1 MKTYKNYLFDLYGT
15 LVDIRTD
22 EHDDLMW
29 TRLSYALGMEG
40 IHLEAEYL
48 RDKYFSEVSRLQKE
62 DRAVKGQY
70 AEIDLAPVYKA
81 ICHDRGY
88 EVTDAQIEQIAKIFR
103 VLSLHKLRLF
113 PGAIDL
119 LVRLKNAGKGV
130 YLVSNAQELF
140 TMPEFKLFDMEK
152 YFDGIILSS
161 SVSYKKPGT
170 EIYEIA
176 LERFGLDPK
185 ETVMVGND
193 DRADCWGAHYAG
205 LDTMYVNTEQ
215 SPKLKAPLPEN
226 CRILSEI
233 GDVF

>member
-29 TRLSYALGMEG
+29 SRLSYAFGMEG
-40 IHLEAEYL
+40 MDLSAEYL
-48 RDKYFSEVSRLQKE
+48 REKYFSEVTELQKK

-70 AEIDLAPVYKA
+70 AEIDLAPVYRA
-81 ICHDRGY
+81 MCRDRGY
-88 EVTDAQIEQIAKIFR
+88 EVTDAQIEQIAKVFR

-113 PGAIDL
+113 PGAVDL
-119 LVRLKNAGKGV
+119 LVRLRNAGKGV

-140 TMPEFKLFDMEK
+140 TMPEFEIFGLEK

-161 SVSYKKPGT
+161 PVGYKKPGT

-176 LERFGLDPK
+176 LSRFGLDPK
-185 ETVMVGND
+185 DTVMVGND
-193 DRADCWGAHYAG
+193 DRADCWGAHNAG
-205 LDTMYVNTEQ
+205 LDSMYVFTEQ
-215 SPKLKAPLPEN
+215 SPELKNPLPEN
-226 CRILSEI
+226 CRVLEKI
-233 GDVF
+233 GDAF